1 MAWIASASASV
12 ADRKLSAM
20 PQRTTTIRRGTP
32 ADAAALAELGAR
44 TFRDAFAS
52 GNTPEDLE
60 LYLSRTYGEAQQRR
74 ELEDPEQIALLAEEE
89 GVPVAFAQLRR
100 EGERLEI
107 TRFYVDRAHHGRG
120 IAHEL
125 MQRVID
131 TARGLGIATIFLGV
145 WEHNPRAIRFYE
157 KCGFVDVGSHPFLV
171 GTDLQTDRLME
182 LVIT

>member
-1 MAWIASASASV
+1 MAWIASASDGV

-20 PQRTTTIRRGTP
+20 LQRTTTIRHATP
-32 ADAAALAELGAR
+32 ADAATLAELGAR
-44 TFRDAFAS
+44 TFRDAFAA

-60 LYLSRTYGEAQQRR
+60 LYLKKTYGEAQQRR
-74 ELEDPEQIALLAEEE
+74 ELEDPGQIALVAEEE
-89 GVPVAFAQLRR
+89 GALIAFAQLRR

-107 TRFYVDRAHHGRG
+107 ARFYVDRAHHGGGVAR
-120 IAHEL
+120 AL

-131 TARGLGIATIFLGV
+131 TARELGISTVWLGV

-171 GTDLQTDRLME
+171 GKDLQTDRLME
-182 LVIT
+182 LVI